1 MANVHPSAI
10 VDSRAEL
17 ADDVEVGP
25 GCVIEGPVRI
35 GSGCRLY
42 GQVYLHGNVTLGQ
55 ANTLFPFVCI
65 GFEPQD
71 RSFDGGPTS
80 VVSGVRNVLRE
91 SVTVHR
97 SSHPDRRTTLGNDNY
112 LMNNAHVGH
121 DALIGNHCTLGPGA
135 LVGGHAR
142 LQDGV
147 FIGGNGGVHQHC
159 TLGRMSF
166 LGGVTAVTHDTPPFG
181 LCFGLN
187 TLIGVNLVGL
197 RRSGVT
203 RPAIDA
209 VKAAYKTLY
218 LSGHSNPVAADR
230 IEQSRSPGEPG
241 AEMMAE
247 LAAFIRQSKHG
258 MVPYAPRKRRRVDI

>member
-10 VDSRAEL
+10 VDDRAEL
-17 ADDVEVGP
+17 AEDVEVGP
-25 GCVIEGPVRI
+25 GCVIEGPVRV
-35 GSGCRLY
+35 GSGCRLH
-42 GQVYLHGNVTLGQ
+42 GQVYLHGDVTLGQ
-55 ANTLFPFVCI
+55 DNTLFPFVCV

-71 RSFDGGPTS
+71 RSYDGEPTG
-80 VVSGVRNVLRE
+80 VVIGNRNVLRE

-97 SSHPDRRTTLGNDNY
+97 SSHADQPTTLGDDNY
-112 LMNNAHVGH
+112 LMNNSHVGH
-121 DALIGNHCTLGPGA
+121 DAQLANNCNLASGA

-166 LGGVTAVTHDTPPFG
+166 LGGVTAVTHDTPPFA

-187 TLIGVNLVGL
+187 TLIGANLVGL

-218 LSGHSNPVAADR
+218 LSGHSNPVAADK
-230 IEQSRSPGEPG
+230 IEQSRAPGEPG
-241 AEMMAE
+241 AELMAE

-258 MVPYAPRKRRRVDI
+258 MVPYSERKRRRVAN